1 MEESKEKRVVAFSSL
16 IAAVLLT
23 TFKAV
28 VGLATGS
35 LGILSEAAHSGL
47 DFAAALMTYLAV
59 SISAKPADDSHHYG
73 HGKFESFSALFE
85 TLLLLV
91 TCGWIIYKAA
101 HRLAGHFVP
110 VEVNFWS
117 FAVMGVAI
125 VVDLSRSRA
134 LFRVARKYGSQALE
148 ADALHFQSDI
158 YSSLVVIFG
167 LIFTKAGFP
176 MADPIAALGVS
187 VMVMVATVRLALR
200 STHVLLDRAPT
211 GMEETIREALR
222 SLPQVLEIRKL
233 RVRDSGTQMF
243 VDVTIAVDG
252 EMTLNES
259 HNVADTTER
268 RIESIIP
275 KVDVVVHVE
284 PLNLETLM
292 DTRENGGNQKD
303 NS

>member
-1 MEESKEKRVVAFSSL
+1 MDGTREKSVVALSSL
-16 IAAVLLT
+16 VAAILLT
-23 TFKAV
+23 LFKTI

-59 SISAKPADDSHHYG
+59 RMSAKPADDSHHYG

-85 TLLLLV
+85 VLLLLV

-101 HRLAGHFVP
+101 YRLAGHPVQ

-117 FAVMGVAI
+117 FAVMAVAI
-125 VVDLSRSRA
+125 GVDISRSRA
-134 LFRVARKYGSQALE
+134 LMRVSRKYGSQALE

-167 LIFTKAGFP
+167 LLFTKAGFP
-176 MADPIAALGVS
+176 IADPLAALGVS
-187 VMVMVATVRLALR
+187 ILVMVASVRLAMR
-200 STHVLLDRAPT
+200 SSHVLLDRAPA
-211 GMEETIREALR
+211 GVEESIRKALT
-222 SLPQVLEIRKL
+222 SVPQVIEVRKL

-259 HNVADTTER
+259 HVVADETER
-268 RIESIIP
+268 HIAAVVP
-275 KVDVVVHVE
+275 KVDVTVHVE
-284 PLNLETLM
+284 PSINAVSLNPQ
-292 DTRENGGNQKD
+292 R
-303 NS
+303 